1 MIIFDH
7 LIKTEEIIGIGPLD
21 INEIG
26 EGVRLSFYIYLH
38 GQITYIQSPFFIHAE
53 AGSAEAAEN
62 WKEQYSIYRAMVL
75 KVIREEEKYY
85 DRHCRQVNEVYESIC
100 KEMDLLLSHQVAPHR
115 YAGPEEANN
124 QLAKV
129 RNLISELKTLA
140 VK

>member
-21 INEIG
+21 INEVG
-26 EGVRLSFYIYLH
+26 EGIRLSFYLYLH
-38 GQITYIQSPFFIHAE
+38 GQITFIQSPFFLYAE
-53 AGSAEAAEN
+53 EGAKEASEE
-62 WKEQYSIYRAMVL
+62 WKTQYNVYRTMVL

-85 DRHCRQVNEVYESIC
+85 DRHCRQVNEVYQSLC
-100 KEMDLLLSHQVAPHR
+100 TEMDLLLSHQVAPHR
-115 YAGPEEANN
+115 YAGPEDANN

-129 RNLISELKTLA
+129 RNLISELKILA